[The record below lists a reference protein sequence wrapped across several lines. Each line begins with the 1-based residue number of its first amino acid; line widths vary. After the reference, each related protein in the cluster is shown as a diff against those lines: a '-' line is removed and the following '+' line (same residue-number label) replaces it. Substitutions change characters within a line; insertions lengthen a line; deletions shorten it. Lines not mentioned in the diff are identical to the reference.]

1 MGSAIRV
8 LSWNVNG
15 IRAVHKKGFLNWLG
29 SESPE
34 VLCLQET
41 KATLD
46 QLPAD
51 LVKPPGYTSYWN
63 SATKKGYS
71 GVAVYTRQEPLA
83 VEMGVGV
90 QRFDQEGRF
99 IRMDFPDF
107 TLLNIYFPNGKMGPE
122 RLRFKLD
129 FYDDFLRYIETL
141 RSEHRNLVFVGDLNT
156 AHSEIDLARPKENEK
171 ISGFL
176 PIEREWIDKVVDRG
190 YADTFRTLHPETV
203 RYSWWD
209 LKSRARERNV
219 GWRIDY
225 VFVTPELLPSVKKA
239 FILTE
244 VTGSDHCPVGIE
256 LARE

>member
-1 MGSAIRV
+1 
-8 LSWNVNG
+8 
-15 IRAVHKKGFLNWLG
+15 
-29 SESPE
+29 
-34 VLCLQET
+34 
-41 KATLD
+41 
-46 QLPAD
+46 
-51 LVKPPGYTSYWN
+51 
-63 SATKKGYS
+63 
-71 GVAVYTRQEPLA
+71 
-83 VEMGVGV
+83 
-90 QRFDQEGRF
+90 
-99 IRMDFPDF
+99 MDFPDF

-176 PIEREWIDKVVDRG
+176 PIEREWIDEVVDRG
-190 YADTFRTLHPETV
+190 YADTFRRLHPETV

-225 VFVTPELLPSVKKA
+225 VFVTPELLPSVKQA